1 MLAVSVGVSFAACLA
16 GGFVGGGLPGLGG
29 FALRL
34 LLLQLLL
41 LPPLLLFLGL
51 GLVLALLLL
60 LGT

>member
-34 LLLQLLL
+34 LLL
-41 LPPLLLFLGL
+41 PPLLLFLGLGLGL

>member
-1 MLAVSVGVSFAACLA
+1 LLAVSVGVSFAACLA

-34 LLLQLLL
+34 LLLLLSS
-41 LPPLLLFLGL
+41 LLLFLGL